1 MPILLPIDAVV
12 MKDGRSITTSL
23 KVAEVFGKEHK
34 HVLRDIE
41 ALECSENFRKSN
53 FGLTFRNVPGPK
65 NSTRQERLFEI
76 TKDGFT
82 FLVMGYRGKKAA
94 EFKEAYIDEFNRL
107 EAKEQLM
114 NTSDIISISSPKD
127 FPAALRTFADIAPV
141 LADMAR
147 VLADEWEQRETTT
160 SQPPTIAF
168 LNAWW
173 QCLGPREIT
182 AKELYQILSSQQCP
196 SLLHA
201 AIALF
206 GPIENWTNRKLSNVL
221 RTWSRQP
228 QDDFSVLNKGQG
240 KNGNIWYLERN
251 Q

>member
-23 KVAEVFGKEHK
+23 KVAEVFEKRHDS
-34 HVLRDIE
+34 VLRDIQN
-41 ALECSENFRKSN
+41 LDCSDNFILHNFVECSYINA
-53 FGLTFRNVPGPK
+53 RNVKQPMY
-65 NSTRQERLFEI
+65 EI

-107 EAKEQLM
+107 EAKEQLI